1 MVVTFIIVGGFI
13 LFDVVSGILKA
24 FATTGLNSTAL
35 RQGLYHKLSEL
46 LAVAGSALLEYACA
60 YIQLGIDLP
69 LLGIVSVY
77 VCTME
82 IISILENLSTVNPQ
96 LAELFKPYLEKLKMK
111 DGENDAHK
119 FD

>member
-13 LFDVVSGILKA
+13 LFDIISGVLKA

-35 RQGLYHKLSEL
+35 RQGMYHKLSEL
-46 LAVAGSALLEYACA
+46 LAVVGSGLLERACA
-60 YIQLGIDLP
+60 YIHLGIDLP

-82 IISILENLSTVNPQ
+82 IISVLENLSIVNPD
-96 LAELFKPYLEKLKMK
+96 LAKLFKPYLEKLKMK
-111 DGENDAHK
+111 DGENDGCK